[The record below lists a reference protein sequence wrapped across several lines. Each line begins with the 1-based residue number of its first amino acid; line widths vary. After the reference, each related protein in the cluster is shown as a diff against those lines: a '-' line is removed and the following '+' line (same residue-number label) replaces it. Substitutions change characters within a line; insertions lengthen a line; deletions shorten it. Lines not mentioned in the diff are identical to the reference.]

1 MEYAISSESMR
12 LSDENTIKKYGV
24 SAIALM
30 ERAAHAIFN
39 VIVNGN
45 YNKIVVVCGSGNNGG
60 DGYALALQLLDM
72 HKNVKVFGKIP
83 KTDAAKHYY
92 DILVNKYKN
101 SYSEI
106 SALKDIENYDLVVD
120 CLLGIGIKG
129 DLSKE
134 YINYINIISLS
145 WRIKC
150 QILNGTIFNLMIIQ
164 KLIKTVCNTVLI
176 RRM

>member
-83 KTDAAKHYY
+83 KPM
-92 DILVNKYKN
+92 LQ
-101 SYSEI
+101 
-106 SALKDIENYDLVVD
+106 
-120 CLLGIGIKG
+120 
-129 DLSKE
+129 
-134 YINYINIISLS
+134 NIIM
-145 WRIKC
+145 
-150 QILNGTIFNLMIIQ
+150 TY
-164 KLIKTVCNTVLI
+164 
-176 RRM
+176 